1 MKIKLFEYLKSKF
14 LKKKTE
20 EKMFIAAPLSYDAY
34 RIIENQRQIQDKK
47 LQEYRMDMIKS
58 ELQGTKS
65 LTDLK
70 NELNFNNESYQG
82 ESFINYRDY
91 INSQIISQIGNNRG
105 E

>member
-47 LQEYRMDMIKS
+47 LQELRKYMIKS

-65 LTDLK
+65 LTALR

-82 ESFINYRDY
+82 ESLIKYRDY
-91 INSQIISQIGNNRG
+91 LNSLIRNQTGK
-105 E
+105 

>member
-47 LQEYRMDMIKS
+47 LQELRKYMIKS
-58 ELQGTKS
+58 ELQSTKS
-65 LTDLK
+65 LTALR

-91 INSQIISQIGNNRG
+91 LNSFIRNQTGK
-105 E
+105 